1 MSITSLNAT
10 PNTYKDNGISQPEVA
25 VLGELPPHLLRL
37 LPQAVPGP
45 TQVVLVSPQAPQEH
59 NPVF

>member
-25 VLGELPPHLLRL
+25 VLGELPPHLLGL
-37 LPQAVPGP
+37 LL
-45 TQVVLVSPQAPQEH
+45 VLVGNRQRISLK
-59 NPVF
+59 VRLG